1 MQLKISLPNRQLF
14 IADILCVPRRTGEI
28 IIIYERLSH
37 TRFVTEPDQFHE
49 TEKICYKTH
58 LFGMEKIP
66 DMY

>member
-28 IIIYERLSH
+28 IINMKDSH